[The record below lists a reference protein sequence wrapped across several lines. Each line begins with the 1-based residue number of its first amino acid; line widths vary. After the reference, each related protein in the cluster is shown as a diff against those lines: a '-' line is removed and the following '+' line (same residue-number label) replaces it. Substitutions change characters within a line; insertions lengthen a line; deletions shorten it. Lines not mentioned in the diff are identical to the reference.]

1 MPLRCGNT
9 AAGGASM
16 TIERS
21 TVVDDGNSRPTTA
34 NSTSRI
40 SNTRKNF
47 PASGRYRSAGWH
59 PAEETDASYVEF
71 AHTVGLDLAESW
83 PKPLAAQREQ
93 LDDFHFLVGLG
104 VGARER
110 IGPVPFHTTVL
121 EWPVDVAA
129 PPDAVYRALAP
140 RIRELMEQ
148 LRGEQ
153 AS

>member
-1 MPLRCGNT
+1 
-9 AAGGASM
+9 M